1 MALVMGSTVFGQYG
15 WAAEMDLAAGGVSAA
30 NGAGNAASGAA
41 NGAVNGTASG
51 AASGAA
57 NATAALPAT
66 QVTDTSLAENPSGP
80 GRGYVAKRMKTGTKT
95 DAGTLTLP
103 QATSTVTRQQMD
115 DQGAITIDQALRYT
129 TGVNTQDGTDV
140 RFDQLRA
147 RGFDLD
153 AYLDG
158 LAIFQS
164 PRFATARVDPYLLD
178 RIDVMFGPSS
188 VLYGQGNPGGLVN
201 YSSKLPTEQAQH
213 EVTLQIGNHNTYQAG
228 FDLSGP
234 LNQDGTVLYRVVG
247 LARDAKTQVSAIK
260 DERLAIAPSITFK
273 PDRDTSLTLLAGYQR
288 DPAGGLFNPV
298 PASGTVFVNPNG
310 RLGPDQYFG
319 DPTRD
324 GMQRTQ
330 YWFGYQF
337 AKQLND
343 TWRISQNARYLHID
357 QNYYQTSVTS
367 GFSPDQRTVYMWG
380 NTDHEHV
387 SQWQIDT
394 NAQAKFATGPVEH
407 TMLFGF
413 DYRRVLEGDMYGG
426 GIAGQLNLFNPNYAS
441 LTGIAPNTRLDYSLA
456 QAGLYAQDELR
467 YQRWVLTLGM
477 REDWATTRSVNNGAK
492 SEADNHAFTWRAGLS
507 YAFDNGV
514 APYISY
520 AKSFAPVLG
529 LTFSGAPLQP
539 TQGKQYEIGVRY
551 QPKNYDASFRLS
563 AFDLRQENV
572 SVVDPAHPTFPTQTG
587 EVRSRGLEAEAR
599 ANVTRDLML
608 IASYTYLNQIVM
620 QSTTAQGKRPQI
632 APRNNLALWA
642 DYTLHEGMLRNL
654 GFGAGVRYMSS
665 SAGDAA
671 NSFEVPSRTLV
682 DAAVHYD
689 WQQWRFAVNVNNL
702 FNREYVSYCTS
713 ASLCYWGATRTVL
726 GTARYQW

>member
-1 MALVMGSTVFGQYG
+1 MALVIGSAVFGQPS
-15 WAAEMDLAAGGVSAA
+15 WAADVMSAA
-30 NGAGNAASGAA
+30 TGAGDSSAGTSAGNVTGASASAQAA
-41 NGAVNGTASG
+41 
-51 AASGAA
+51 
-57 NATAALPAT
+57 AALPAT
-66 QVTDTSLAENPSGP
+66 QVTDTSLTESATGP
-80 GRGYVAKRMKTGTKT
+80 GRGYVAKRMRTATKT
-95 DAGTLTLP
+95 DADTLTQP

-115 DQGAITIDQALRYT
+115 DQGAITVDQALRYT
-129 TGVNTQDGTDV
+129 TGVYTQDGTDV

-147 RGFDLD
+147 RGFDID

-158 LAIFQS
+158 LALFQS

-201 YSSKLPTEQAQH
+201 YTSKLPTEQAQH
-213 EVTLQIGNHNTYQAG
+213 EITLQIGNHNTYQAG

-234 LNQDGTVLYRVVG
+234 VNADGTVLYRVVG

-273 PDRDTSLTLLAGYQR
+273 PDRDTSFTLLGGYQR

-298 PASGTVFVNPNG
+298 PASGTLFANPNG

-319 DPTRD
+319 DPNRD

-367 GFSPDQRTVYMWG
+367 GFNADQRTVYMWG

-394 NAQAKFATGPVEH
+394 NAQAKFATGPIEH

-413 DYRRVLEGDMYGG
+413 DYRRVLEGDNYGG
-426 GIAGQLNLFNPNYAS
+426 ALAGQLDLFNPNYAS
-441 LTGIAPNTRLDYSLA
+441 LTGVSADTRLDVSLA

-477 REDWATTRSVNNGAK
+477 REDWATTRSVVNGAK
-492 SEADNHAFTWRAGLS
+492 SEADNHAFTWRAGLA

-514 APYISY
+514 APYVSY

-529 LTFSGAPLQP
+529 LTFSGAPLNP

-551 QPKNYDASFRLS
+551 QPKQYNASFRLS

-572 SVVDPAHPTFPTQTG
+572 SVVDPAHPQFPTQTG
-587 EVRSRGLEAEAR
+587 EIRSRGIEAEAR
-599 ANVTRDLML
+599 ANLTRDLMV
-608 IASYTYLNQIVM
+608 IASYTYLNQVNL
-620 QSTTAQGKRPQI
+620 QSTTAQGKRPQV
-632 APRNNLALWA
+632 APRNNVALWA
-642 DYTLHEGMLRNL
+642 DYTMHEGPLRNL

-671 NSFEVPSRTLV
+671 NSFEVPGRTLV

-689 WQQWRFAVNVNNL
+689 WQQWRFAVNVSNL
-702 FNREYVSYCTS
+702 FNREYISYCTNS
-713 ASLCYWGATRTVL
+713 FLCYWGATRTVL

>member
-1 MALVMGSTVFGQYG
+1 MKRNHTGKPTQARRLTMLAAMVAGTVFGQP
-15 WAAEMDLAAGGVSAA
+15 AAMAADAGSDNTAAGAAGGAMVS
-30 NGAGNAASGAA
+30 
-41 NGAVNGTASG
+41 
-51 AASGAA
+51 
-57 NATAALPAT
+57 LPAT
-66 QVTDTSLAENPSGP
+66 QVNDSSLTESPNGP
-80 GRGYVAKRMKTGTKT
+80 GRGYVTKRMRTATKT
-95 DAGTLTLP
+95 DAATLTVP

-147 RGFDLD
+147 RGFDID

-158 LAIFQS
+158 LSIFQS
-164 PRFATARVDPYLLD
+164 PRFATARVDPYLLE

-201 YSSKLPTEQAQH
+201 YSSKLPTDQPVR
-213 EVTLQIGNHNTYQAG
+213 EVTLQIGNHDTYQAG
-228 FDLSGP
+228 FDLGGSLTP
-234 LNQDGTVLYRVVG
+234 DGTILYRVVG
-247 LARDAKTQVSAIK
+247 LARDARTQVSAIK
-260 DERLAIAPSITFK
+260 DERLAIAPSITFR

-288 DPAGGLFNPV
+288 DPQGGLFNPV
-298 PASGTVFVNPNG
+298 PASGTLFANPNG
-310 RLGPDQYFG
+310 HLGADQYFG

-343 TWRISQNARYLHID
+343 TWRVAQNARYLHID

-367 GFSPDQRTVYMWG
+367 GFGADQRSVYMWG
-380 NTDHEHV
+380 NADKEHV

-394 NAQAKFATGPVEH
+394 NAQAKFSTGPVEH

-413 DYRRVLEGDMYGG
+413 DYRRVLEGDNYGG
-426 GIAGQLNLFNPNYAS
+426 AVVGQLDLFNPNYAA
-441 LTGIAPNTRLDYSLA
+441 LAGVNQNTRLDYSLS

-467 YQRWVLTLGM
+467 YHRWVLTLGM
-477 REDWATTRSVNNGAK
+477 REDWATTRSSTNGNTLT
-492 SEADNHAFTWRAGLS
+492 ADNHAFTWRTGLA
-507 YAFDNGV
+507 YAFDNGI
-514 APYISY
+514 APYVSY

-529 LTFSGAPLQP
+529 TTFSGGALQP

-551 QPKNYDASFRLS
+551 QPKQYDASLRLS
-563 AFDLRQENV
+563 ALDLRQENV

-587 EVRSRGLEAEAR
+587 EVRSRGFEAEAR
-599 ANVTRDLML
+599 ANVTRDLKV
-608 IASYTYLNQIVM
+608 IASYTYVNQVNL
-620 QSTTAQGKRPQI
+620 QSTTAQGKRPPI
-632 APRNNLALWA
+632 TPRNNLALWA
-642 DYTLHEGMLRNL
+642 DYTMHEGVLRNL

-671 NSFEVPSRTLV
+671 NTFEVPSRTLV

-689 WQQWRFAVNVNNL
+689 WQQWRFGINVSNL
-702 FNREYVSYCTS
+702 FNREYLSYCTNS
-713 ASLCYWGATRTVL
+713 FLCYYGATRTVL

>member
-1 MALVMGSTVFGQYG
+1 MTVMAAVLAAAVFGPH
-15 WAAEMDLAAGGVSAA
+15 AAMAVDASEMSSTGATNASGAGGVA
-30 NGAGNAASGAA
+30 
-41 NGAVNGTASG
+41 
-51 AASGAA
+51 GAA
-57 NATAALPAT
+57 NAAGAVTLPAT
-66 QVTDTSLAENPSGP
+66 QVRDSALAEQPNGP
-80 GRGYVAKRMKTGTKT
+80 GRDYVAKRMTTVTKT
-95 DAGTLTLP
+95 DASTLSAP
-103 QATSTVTRQQMD
+103 QATSTVTRAQMD

-129 TGVNTQDGTDV
+129 TGVYTQDGTDV

-147 RGFDLD
+147 RGFDID

-158 LAIFQS
+158 LGIFPS
-164 PRFATARVDPYLLD
+164 PRFATARVDPYLLE

-188 VLYGQGNPGGLVN
+188 VLYGQGNPGGIVN
-201 YSSKLPTEQAQH
+201 YSSKLPTDQPVR
-213 EVTLQIGNHNTYQAG
+213 EVMLQIGNHDTYQTG
-228 FDLSGP
+228 FDLGGALTP
-234 LNQDGTVLYRVVG
+234 DGTILYRVVG
-247 LARDAKTQVSAIK
+247 LARDAKTQVSAIE
-260 DERLAIAPSITFK
+260 DQRLAIAPSITFK

-298 PASGTVFVNPNG
+298 PASGTLFVNPNG

-319 DPTRD
+319 DPNRD

-367 GFSPDQRTVYMWG
+367 PFAADQRTVAMWG
-380 NTDHEHV
+380 NADFEHV

-413 DYRRVLEGDMYGG
+413 DYRRVLEGDNYGG
-426 GIAGQLNLFNPNYAS
+426 AVVGQLDLFNPNYGALAGVS
-441 LTGIAPNTRLDYSLA
+441 PNTRLDYSLS

-467 YQRWVLTLGM
+467 YHRWVLTLGV
-477 REDWATTRSVNNGAK
+477 REDWATTRSTTNGVQR
-492 SEADNHAFTWRAGLS
+492 SADNSAFTWRTGLS
-507 YAFDNGV
+507 YVFDNGV
-514 APYISY
+514 APYVSY

-529 LTFSGAPLQP
+529 TNFAGDALSP
-539 TQGKQYEIGVRY
+539 TQGKQYEVGVRY
-551 QPKNYDASFRLS
+551 QPKNYDASLRLS

-587 EVRSRGLEAEAR
+587 EIRSRGFEAEAR
-599 ANVTRDLML
+599 ANVTRDLKV
-608 IASYTYLNQIVM
+608 IASYTYINQVNL
-620 QSTTAQGKRPQI
+620 QSTTAQDKRPQI
-632 APRNNLALWA
+632 TPRNSVALWA
-642 DYTLHEGMLRNL
+642 DYTLHEGALRNL
-654 GFGAGVRYMSS
+654 GFGAGVRYISS
-665 SAGDAA
+665 SASDAA
-671 NSFEVPSRTLV
+671 NTFEVPSRTLV

-689 WQQWRFAVNVNNL
+689 WQQWRFAVNVSNL
-702 FNREYVSYCTS
+702 FDREYLSYCTTS
-713 ASLCYWGATRTVL
+713 SVCYWGSTRTVL